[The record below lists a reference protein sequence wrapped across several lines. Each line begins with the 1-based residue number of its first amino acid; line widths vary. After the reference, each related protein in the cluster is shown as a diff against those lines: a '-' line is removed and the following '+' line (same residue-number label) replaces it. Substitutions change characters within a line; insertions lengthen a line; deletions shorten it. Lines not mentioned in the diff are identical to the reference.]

1 MTFPVKIT
9 SSGIWVAIPVDW
21 VILHWYACDAD
32 GWSGGRCRV
41 TWLPN
46 FLGWVVY
53 HMLLPMVFRC
63 ARFVRESSAI
73 ISFYHIRSR
82 ERAKYE
88 AVLQCP
94 GLTGLQQGEH
104 RRMQKEQLYDRSRMF
119 WILILENR
127 SQLKVTFFFCSKI
140 INLSFNS
147 LAYNKREHFAHC

>member
-1 MTFPVKIT
+1 MRFPAKIT
-9 SSGIWVAIPVDW
+9 SSCIWAAIPVDW
-21 VILHWYACDAD
+21 VILHWYVCGAD
-32 GWSGGRCRV
+32 GRCRV

-53 HMLLPMVFRC
+53 HIFLPMVLRC
-63 ARFVRESSAI
+63 VRFERESSAI
-73 ISFYHIRSR
+73 MSFYHIRSR

-104 RRMQKEQLYDRSRMF
+104 PRMQKEQLCDRIRIF

-140 INLSFNS
+140 INLSFTG
-147 LAYNKREHFAHC
+147 LAYNKREHFAYR